1 MASITPEALLDRL
14 DRGEAPLI
22 IDARSQAEF
31 AAGHVPGAVNIPFD
45 QIARRAAEVPG
56 PRDREVI
63 LYCGH
68 GPRAW
73 IAGAALRYAEFRR
86 IVYLR
91 GHWTAWRRKRLRVQR

>member
-1 MASITPEALLDRL
+1 MASITPEALLARL
-14 DRGEAPLI
+14 DRGDSPLV
-22 IDARSQAEF
+22 IDARTPAEF

-45 QIARRAAEVPG
+45 QIARRTAEVPG
-56 PRDREVI
+56 PRNREVI

-73 IAGAALRYAEFRR
+73 IAGAALRYAEFRH

-91 GHWTAWRRKRLRVQR
+91 GHWMGWRRKRLRVER